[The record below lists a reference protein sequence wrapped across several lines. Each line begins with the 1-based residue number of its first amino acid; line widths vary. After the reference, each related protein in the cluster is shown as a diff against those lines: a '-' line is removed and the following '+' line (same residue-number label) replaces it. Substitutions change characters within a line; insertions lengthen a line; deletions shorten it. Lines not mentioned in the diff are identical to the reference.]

1 MLPVELVYIPSN
13 APTVHLHLQM
23 AEGATVQDVLDSSN
37 LANTHP
43 ETQDLS
49 VGIFS
54 KKVECNTR
62 VKAGDRIE
70 VYRPLLIDPMEKRR
84 LLAKK

>member
-1 MLPVELVYIPSN
+1 MLPVELVYIPID

-23 AEGATVQDVLDSSN
+23 GEGATVQDVLDSSN

-43 ETQDLS
+43 ETQNLS

-54 KKVECNTR
+54 KKVECNTK

-84 LLAKK
+84 LRAKK